1 MNKYIILSEKEWH
14 SEIYINL
21 KNYFIND
28 EWIYINSKNDFNLVK
43 LEEIN
48 PTKIFIPHWS
58 YIITSRIY
66 NKYECIVFHMTDLPY
81 GRGGSPLQNLIIR
94 GHKETKISAIKIS
107 QGIDT
112 GDIYLKKNLILN
124 GTAKE
129 IFLTACPIIEDMIK
143 EIIQNN
149 IKPIPQFGNIVEFK
163 RRTPEE
169 SNIIYLND
177 VKIIY
182 DYISILDWDGYPKVF
197 IETDSIRIEFSNAH
211 LSTDNNLKADVRIF
225 KK

>member
-66 NKYECIVFHMTDLPY
+66 NKYECIVFHMTEL
-81 GRGGSPLQNLIIR
+81 
-94 GHKETKISAIKIS
+94 A
-107 QGIDT
+107 
-112 GDIYLKKNLILN
+112 
-124 GTAKE
+124 
-129 IFLTACPIIEDMIK
+129 
-143 EIIQNN
+143 
-149 IKPIPQFGNIVEFK
+149 
-163 RRTPEE
+163 
-169 SNIIYLND
+169 
-177 VKIIY
+177 
-182 DYISILDWDGYPKVF
+182 
-197 IETDSIRIEFSNAH
+197 
-211 LSTDNNLKADVRIF
+211 
-225 KK
+225 